1 LVEPAFPA
9 LKDPQSTL
17 SLLWL
22 AALGVVFGDIG
33 TSPLYALQTAI
44 GLTGASHAIGV
55 ASLIIWT
62 VILVVS
68 VKYAYVLMKQDY
80 KGQGGVFALF
90 ALLKASKEGKP
101 PGFGIV
107 AVVAFG
113 AALLLGDGTLT
124 PAISVLSA
132 VEGIVTIH
140 PKLAPLAP
148 GASVI
153 ILIVLFA
160 LQRFGT
166 GRLGSVYGPVMLL
179 WFLVMAVMGGVQ
191 IIQHPSALVAL
202 NPLHGFGLLVSSGW
216 HGTVIMGAVAL
227 AVTGAE
233 ALYADLANFGKGPI
247 LRAWYFVALPSLML
261 NYLGQA
267 AYASA
272 HPAEASG
279 AGLFFLLC
287 PMILRGPLVV
297 LATLATVI
305 ASQALITAVFTLCR
319 QAKALDLFPPFLTRH
334 TNSRIREQIY
344 MPAVNFLLGLACVLL
359 VAFFQTGSSLANAY
373 GVSVTGA
380 MAVTSVLWLSV
391 MVSRTGESRW
401 QTFLVFGGMFALDL
415 VLFLSCMTKFLA
427 GGYIPVC
434 FALVIMQLMFIWYR
448 GRKFIGESMR
458 EGISPE
464 QLGESLA
471 SSNLPRVPGT
481 RVYLTRE
488 KTPEHSITSI
498 LEFQR
503 RTKSVAENIVILMLP
518 STWSNPD
525 QMIGEPTLKRHAGGL
540 WEISVPHG
548 YMVDADAPASLA
560 AASRASGGPFTYDP
574 EDTFYIFPREIPS
587 PEGGRLP
594 SWQRKIFSFVMR
606 NVVLPD
612 AFHIPSRQLVVYFA
626 YVRA

>member
-1 LVEPAFPA
+1 M
-9 LKDPQSTL
+9 
-17 SLLWL
+17 

-33 TSPLYALQTAI
+33 TSPLYALQTAVS
-44 GLTGASHAIGV
+44 LTGASHAIGV

-68 VKYAYVLMKQDY
+68 VKYATILMKQDY
-80 KGQGGVFALF
+80 KGQGGVFALL
-90 ALLKASKEGKP
+90 ALLKKSREGKP
-101 PGFGIV
+101 IGFGII

-140 PKLAPLAP
+140 PKFEHFAPVPAI
-148 GASVI
+148 V
-153 ILIVLFA
+153 ILILLFA

-166 GRLGSVYGPVMLL
+166 GRLGVVFGPVVLL
-179 WFLVMAVMGGVQ
+179 WFLVIGAMGASQ
-191 IIQHPSALVAL
+191 IALHPSVLRALD
-202 NPLHGFGLLVSSGW
+202 PTQGLLLLGSAGW
-216 HGTVIMGAVAL
+216 QAFMIMGAVAL

-247 LRAWYFVALPSLML
+247 LRAWYLVVLPALIL

-267 AYASA
+267 AYLDSHPEAASRT
-272 HPAEASG
+272 
-279 AGLFFLLC
+279 GLFFLLC
-287 PMILRGPLVV
+287 PMVFRGPLVV
-297 LATLATVI
+297 LATVATVI

-334 TNSRIREQIY
+334 TNSEVREQIY
-344 MPAVNFLLGLACVLL
+344 IPSVNFLLGLACVLL
-359 VAFFQTGSSLANAY
+359 VAFFQTGGALANAY

-380 MAVTSVLWLSV
+380 MAVSSILWGAV
-391 MVSRTGESRW
+391 MFSRSGESVW
-401 QTFLVFGGMFALDL
+401 KNSLILGGLLSLDL
-415 VLFLSCMTKFLA
+415 LLFLSCMTKFLA
-427 GGYIPVC
+427 GGYIPFC
-434 FALVIMQLMFIWYR
+434 FALVIMQLMFIWWR
-448 GRKFIGESMR
+448 GKKYIGESMR

-464 QLGESLA
+464 ELGESLA
-471 SSNLPRVPGT
+471 VWNLPRVPGT

-488 KTPEHSITSI
+488 KTPEHSIASI

-503 RTKSVAENIVILMLP
+503 RTKSAAEKVVILMLP
-518 STWSNPD
+518 STWSDPN
-525 QMIGEPTLKRHAGGL
+525 QMIGDPVIKKHNGGL

-548 YMVDADAPASLA
+548 YMVDADAPASLR
-560 AASRASGGPFTYDP
+560 AASEASGGAFTHDP
-574 EDTFYIFPREIPS
+574 DDTFYIFPKEMPS

-594 SWQRKIFSFVMR
+594 AWQRRIFSFVVR

-612 AFHIPSRQLVVYFA
+612 AFRIPPDKLIVYFS